1 MALVTIENFSPN
13 YKEEIFGGEDIKG
26 FDVYSEKDEKI
37 GSVYDVLL
45 DEAGRFRYLAI
56 DMGFWVF
63 GKKVLLPVGLAQMD
77 YDHNRVYARGMTE
90 NEAKK
95 LPEYRNNMTIDYN
108 YEEQVRNAYR
118 PVAIR
123 AGRTAA
129 EVNQSTYTTDT
140 YRYDHEPGLYGIEG
154 QEQKTLKLYEERLLT
169 NKERHKAGEVSV
181 GKRVESETAQVSVP
195 IEKERVI
202 IERTGTSELREVE
215 PGSVNFEEGEVA
227 RVELYEESADIQKKA
242 FVREEVGVKK
252 EVERD
257 TVDAKET
264 LRREELEIDVEGQ
277 PTIRGDR
284 AKEAGL

>member
-26 FDVYSEKDEKI
+26 FDVYSENDEKI

-45 DEAGRFRYLAI
+45 DEAGRFRYLVI

-77 YDHNRVYARGMTE
+77 YEHNRVYAQGMTE
-90 NEAKK
+90 NEARN

-108 YEEQVRNAYR
+108 YEEQVRNIYR

-123 AGRTAA
+123 AGRTASQM
-129 EVNQSTYTTDT
+129 NQSTYTTDT
-140 YRYDHEPGLYGIEG
+140 YRYDYEPGLYGVEG
-154 QEQKTLKLYEERLLT
+154 QEEKTLKLYEERLLT
-169 NKERHKAGEVSV
+169 NKERHKAGEVTV

-202 IERTGTSELREVE
+202 IERTRTSDFTEVE

-227 RVELYEESADIQKKA
+227 RMEVYEESADIQKKA

-257 TVDAKET
+257 TVDATET

-284 AKEAGL
+284 A